1 MVKNIFSD
9 LNAENLKKR
18 KKIPQPPFVP
28 PMLATLTKD
37 YFSSSD
43 WIYEHKFDGVRC
55 LAFKKNGK
63 VRLMS
68 RNAHTM
74 NQEYPELVKALEAQ
88 KADDFIIDG
97 EIVALDK
104 QGVSDFQMLQSR
116 MNLKNQE
123 GIKLHEKET
132 PIYYRIFDIIYASGY
147 DVRELP
153 LLARKSILKKLLNYT
168 KMLTYSEHRSPDGVT
183 YFKQACKKHWEG
195 LIAKRINSI
204 YTGTRSPTWLKFKC
218 TVGQELVIAGY
229 TDPKGSRTDFGALLV
244 GYYQKDKLM
253 YAGKVGTGFSQD
265 TLTLL
270 GKKLRSLAIKKC
282 PFNNYTETAKGM
294 NWVKPKLVGEFKFA
308 QWTKADKL
316 RVGRYQGLREDKNA
330 KDVVKE
336 IASPRI

>member
-18 KKIPQPPFVP
+18 KKIQQPPFVP

-63 VRLMS
+63 VKLMS
-68 RNAHTM
+68 RNDHTM

-97 EIVALDK
+97 EIVARNK
-104 QGVSDFQMLQSR
+104 QGLSDFQLLQSR
-116 MNLKNQE
+116 MNLRNEE
-123 GIKLHEKET
+123 GIKLHEKQT
-132 PIYYRIFDIIYASGY
+132 PISYCIFDIIYASGY
-147 DVRELP
+147 DVRDIP
-153 LLARKSILKKLLNYT
+153 LLARKSILEKLLSYN
-168 KMLTYSEHRSPDGVT
+168 KILNYSEHRSPDGIT

-195 LIAKRINSI
+195 LIAKKSDSL
-204 YTGTRSPTWLKFKC
+204 YTGTRSPSWLKFKC
-218 TVGQELVIAGY
+218 SVGQELVIGGY
-229 TDPKGSRTDFGALLV
+229 TQPKGSRSDFGALLV
-244 GYYQKDKLM
+244 GYYQKGKLM

-270 GKKLRSLAIKKC
+270 GKKLRSLATKTC
-282 PFNNYTETAKGM
+282 PFSNYTESTTGVL
-294 NWVKPKLVGEFKFA
+294 WVKPTLVGEFKFA
-308 QWTKADKL
+308 QWTKANKL
-316 RVGRYQGLREDKNA
+316 RVGRYQGLREDKAA

-336 IASPRI
+336 IAQK